1 MANIKSKIKHRIN
14 NELVQDDEN
23 LFSSSVIDSFGLID
37 LVVYIEKEF
46 SIDIDFEDLNE
57 DNFSTINSITSFIE
71 NSVNG

>member
-1 MANIKSKIKHRIN
+1 
-14 NELVQDDEN
+14 VQDDEN

>member
-1 MANIKSKIKHRIN
+1 LANIKSKIKHRIN